1 MDDKRLKHQMV
12 EERRA
17 MRAAQREK
25 MRKMYEQDGLTLRA
39 IAAEFR
45 ITFQS
50 VHQTLLAL
58 GVAMRRRGGRT
69 GASSR
74 RT

>member
-1 MDDKRLKHQMV
+1 MSEQESRR

-17 MRAAQREK
+17 KREAQRQR
-25 MRKMYEQDGLTLRA
+25 MRQMYEEQGLTLRA

-50 VHQTLLAL
+50 VHQTLVSL

-69 GASSR
+69 SGSAR
-74 RT
+74 RS